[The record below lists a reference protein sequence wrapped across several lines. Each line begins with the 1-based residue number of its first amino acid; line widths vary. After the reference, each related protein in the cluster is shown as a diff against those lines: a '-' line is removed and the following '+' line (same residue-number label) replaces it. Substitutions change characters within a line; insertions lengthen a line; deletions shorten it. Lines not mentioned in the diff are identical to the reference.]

1 MKMFQLDD
9 EPASLRESYGGEFGQ
24 RCLLARRLVESGVRF
39 VEVSHNLNFLNGT
52 GWDVHNEGILNQHLL
67 IDELDRALASLVLD
81 LESKQLLDR
90 TLVVVSTEFGRPAG
104 FDGRGGRGHH
114 SGSFSVVLAGG
125 GLKLGQAIGQTDE
138 RAMKIL
144 SDPISVPSL
153 FATICASMG
162 IDASKELYAGE
173 RPVPITDQG
182 QPIRAAFA

>member
-1 MKMFQLDD
+1 MEQ
-9 EPASLRESYGGEFGQ
+9 
-24 RCLLARRLVESGVRF
+24 V
-39 VEVSHNLNFLNGT
+39 
-52 GWDVHNEGILNQHLL
+52 WDVHNEGILNQHLL
-67 IDELDRALASLVLD
+67 IDELDRALSSLVTD
-81 LESKQLLDR
+81 LENKKLLDR

-138 RAMKIL
+138 KAMKIL

-153 FATICASMG
+153 FATIYTSLG
-162 IDASKELYAGE
+162 INPTKELYAGD

-182 QPIRAAFA
+182 RPIQAAFS